1 MSTKTD
7 KQMAA
12 VLTAAL
18 VIILIGPFSITLAQD
33 ATVTSQIAS
42 IPRTSSSEV
51 MNRPVSLDICRK
63 PSSGGML
70 IHICLCNAV
79 TGFCAVD
86 VFSLDYPD

>member
-18 VIILIGPFSITLAQD
+18 VIFLIGPFSITLAQD

-51 MNRPVSLDICRK
+51 MKRPVSLLGTDEN
-63 PSSGGML
+63 STSNHGNSGQ
-70 IHICLCNAV
+70 CLSQ
-79 TGFCAVD
+79 GRGHEEMRR
-86 VFSLDYPD
+86 